1 VIGSLPPTCR
11 ILVARLDSLGDCVL
25 SSSFFMGLRKRFPRA
40 HLTGGFS
47 ALTAPLF
54 EHSPLFDRILSMPAG
69 APSSWRSL
77 LEAPYDLAICPR
89 WDVDYWSTR
98 HLAMLSQAPVR
109 VGFERGPY
117 RYDQINDGW
126 AGAYFTDLART
137 RSELHEVLK
146 GQDLLGCFG
155 IDGPPLDPRLWIPE
169 TSARWAADF
178 VEHHR
183 LGRFAV
189 LAVSAASKHRI
200 WPVQN
205 FLPVVDALH
214 RAGNRRFVVV
224 GAQDA
229 VESGAWLRRMRP
241 EAVVCATGTVPLLF
255 SAALIAVSD
264 LYIGMDTG
272 PMHLAAASHVPVVE
286 ISCHPVTGGIDHPN
300 SPKRFGP
307 YATCH
312 RILQPLQPLM
322 PCVDGCD
329 VLDSPHCITQIHALQ
344 VIEAAQQLLEE

>member
-1 VIGSLPPTCR
+1 MIKSLPATCR

-25 SSSFFMGLRKRFPRA
+25 ASSFFMGLRRQFPKA
-40 HLTGGFS
+40 HLTGAFS
-47 ALTAPLF
+47 TLAAPLF
-54 EHSPLFDRILSMPAG
+54 EYSPLFDRVLSVPAG
-69 APSSWRSL
+69 TVSSWRML

-98 HLAMLSQAPVR
+98 QLAILSQARVR
-109 VGFERGPY
+109 VGFDRGPY

-126 AGAYFTDLART
+126 AGAYFTNLVRT
-137 RSELHEVLK
+137 SSELHEVLK
-146 GQDLLGCFG
+146 GQDLLRYLG
-155 IDGPPLDPRLWIPE
+155 IDGPALDPQLWIPE
-169 TSARWAADF
+169 TAARWAAAF

-189 LAVSAASKHRI
+189 LTVSAASKHRI

-205 FLPVVDALH
+205 FLPVIDTLH
-214 RAGNRRFVVV
+214 GEGNWRFVVV

-229 VESGAWLRRMRP
+229 VDAGTWLQQMRP
-241 EAVVCATGTVPLLF
+241 EAVVCASGAVPLLF
-255 SAALIAVSD
+255 SAALIARSE

-272 PMHLAAASHVPVVE
+272 PMHLAAASRVPVVE
-286 ISCHPVTGGIDHPN
+286 ISCHPVSGGIDHPN

-307 YATCH
+307 YATRH

-322 PCVDGCD
+322 PCIDGCSAVD
-329 VLDSPHCITQIHALQ
+329 FPHCIEQICASQ
-344 VIEAAQQLLEE
+344 VIEAAQQLLDE

>member
-1 VIGSLPPTCR
+1 MIESLPPTSR
-11 ILVARLDSLGDCVL
+11 IFVARLDSLGDCVL
-25 SSSFFMGLRKRFPRA
+25 SSSFFMGLRKQFPKA
-40 HLTGGFS
+40 HLTGAFS
-47 ALTAPLF
+47 TLAAPLF
-54 EHSPLFDRILSMPAG
+54 EHSPLFDRVLSIPAG
-69 APSSWRSL
+69 ALSSWRAL

-109 VGFERGPY
+109 VGFDRGPY
-117 RYDQINDGW
+117 RYDQTDDGW

-146 GQDLLGCFG
+146 GQDLLRCLG
-155 IDGPPLDPRLWIPE
+155 IGGPTLDPQLCIPDIS
-169 TSARWAADF
+169 TRWAAEY

-189 LAVSAASKHRI
+189 LAVSAASQHRI

-214 RAGNRRFVVV
+214 GAGNWRFVVV

-229 VESGAWLRRMRP
+229 VESGAWLERMRP
-241 EAVVCATGTVPLLF
+241 EAVVCATGTVPLLC
-255 SAALIAVSD
+255 SAALIALSD

-272 PMHLAAASHVPVVE
+272 PMHLAAASRVPVVE
-286 ISCHPVTGGIDHPN
+286 ISCHPASGGIDHPN

-307 YATCH
+307 YATRH

-322 PCVDGCD
+322 PCVDGCG
-329 VLDSPHCITQIHALQ
+329 VLDSPHCIKQIHASQ
-344 VIEAAQQLLEE
+344 VIEAAQQLLYE